1 MLSNN
6 VAGVVAVVEKLVRW
20 VNVTE
25 NKNLRQSKHR
35 VDVNWVWMGQVRLG
49 WVRQGSVGLGY
60 VTLG

>member
-20 VNVTE
+20 VNVAE

-49 WVRQGSVGLGY
+49 WVRQG
-60 VTLG
+60 